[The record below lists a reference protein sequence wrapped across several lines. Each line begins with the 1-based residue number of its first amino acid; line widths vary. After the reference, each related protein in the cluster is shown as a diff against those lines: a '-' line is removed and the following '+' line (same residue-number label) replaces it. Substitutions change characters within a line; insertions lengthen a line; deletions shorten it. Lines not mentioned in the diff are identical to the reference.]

1 MNKDVINITGTGSG
15 KEDKVVVNVKSGKDM
30 NINVHHIT
38 RVEGHGNI
46 VVNIKH
52 GIIEKCQWQV
62 PEAPRF
68 FEAMVRGRRYD
79 DIQTIVTRICGICSI
94 SHSLVATK
102 AVEDALGLTVSE
114 QTDLVRHLMHYS
126 EQLQSHV
133 LHVGYLVAP
142 DLFGEKSVVPLVPK
156 ATEAVKKIIK
166 AHRVANQMS
175 ALLAGRITHP
185 ITLTPGGMTK
195 VPTEQ
200 ELRDLKAAL
209 ENIVPDLV
217 DICKVVLSVA
227 GGLPNFERPTEYV
240 SLKQTHPSFKSN
252 LSAYSF
258 YHGDIT
264 STDLNGQPD
273 MPVSKWESVA
283 NEYVVAQSTAKW
295 AKWHRQSY
303 FAGALARFNNQAEHL
318 STLGKTVADMFG
330 LKKGCVNPYMN
341 SVAQL
346 AEAAHV
352 VEASLE
358 LIDILL
364 TRGTKFEPVKVNL
377 RAGRGYAAVEA
388 PRGILFHAYEF
399 DKKGECTWGNCC
411 IPTNQNHAN
420 IQADFEKLVPQ
431 FMEEGE
437 DALRQKMEMLVRAY
451 DPCISCSTHYLNVEF
466 VK

>member
-1 MNKDVINITGTGSG
+1 MKQIADTAAKKEG
-15 KEDKVVVNVKSGKDM
+15 KLMVNVTQGKDI

-46 VVNIKH
+46 VVNIRQ

-79 DIQTIVTRICGICSI
+79 DIQTIVSRICGICSI

-102 AVEDALGLTVSE
+102 AVEDALGLEVSE
-114 QTDLVRHLMHYS
+114 QTDMVRHLMHYS

-185 ITLTPGGMTK
+185 ITLTPGGMTR

-200 ELRDLKAAL
+200 ELRDLKTAL
-209 ENIVPDLV
+209 ENVVPDLV

-227 GGLPNFERPTEYV
+227 GNLPAFERPTEYV
-240 SLKQTHPSFKSN
+240 SLRQTDPPT
-252 LSAYSF
+252 YTF
-258 YHGDIT
+258 YHGNIT
-264 STDLNGQPD
+264 STDLKGADD

-295 AKWHRQSY
+295 TRWHRDSY
-303 FAGALARFNNQAEHL
+303 FAGALARFNNNAEL
-318 STLGKTVADMFG
+318 ISPLGKQVAQMFG
-330 LKKGCVNPYMN
+330 LRKGCTNPYMN
-341 SVAQL
+341 NVAQL

-358 LIDILL
+358 LIDKLL
-364 TRGTKFEPVKVNL
+364 TRGTKVERVTVQPC
-377 RAGRGYAAVEA
+377 AGRGYAAFEA

-399 DKKGECTWGNCC
+399 DKNGECTWGNCC

-420 IQADFEKLVPQ
+420 IQADFEKLVPEY
-431 FMEEGE
+431 MHEGE

-451 DPCISCSTHYLNVEF
+451 DPCISCSTHYLDIQF
-466 VK
+466 VR